1 MILQIMEA
9 EFQLSLHNR
18 LPDELKRKVEDLK
31 EAIND
36 RELLDA
42 KEEEKDG

>member
-1 MILQIMEA
+1 MEA

>member
-1 MILQIMEA
+1 MEA
-9 EFQLSLHNR
+9 EFQLSRQNR
-18 LPDELKRKVEDLK
+18 LPDELKKKVEDLK
-31 EAIND
+31 EAINE